1 LNNVVLTSFA
11 MAIDLTTRD
20 CWIFD
25 MDGTLTVANHDF
37 EAIRET
43 LELPAGQPILEA
55 LALLPAEVAAL
66 KFEQLYAIE
75 MSIAETT
82 QAQPSARELL
92 KQLRT
97 AGKNCGI
104 LTRNSKSIARRTLE
118 ACGLLEFFS
127 DDTILSRDCCP
138 PKPQPDGIYQ
148 LLRHWQGEPE
158 SSVMVGDYLFDLLA
172 GRNAGTATVHLDVTG
187 AFDWP
192 EHADHCVTA
201 LAALMVMV

>member
-1 LNNVVLTSFA
+1 
-11 MAIDLTTRD
+11 MAIDLTKRN

-43 LELPAGQPILEA
+43 LGLPVGQPILEA
-55 LALLPAEVAAL
+55 LAQLPVAEAAE

-82 QAQPSARELL
+82 QAQPAAQELL
-92 KQLRT
+92 SRLRS

-104 LTRNSKSIARRTLE
+104 LTRNSKTIAHRTLE
-118 ACGLLEFFS
+118 ACGLLAFFT
-127 DDTILSRDCCP
+127 DATILSRDCCA
-138 PKPQPDGIYQ
+138 PKPQPDGIYC
-148 LLRHWQGEPE
+148 LLDYWQGSPDA
-158 SSVMVGDYLFDLLA
+158 SVMVGDYLFDLLA

-187 AFDWP
+187 IFSWP
-192 EHADHCVTA
+192 EHADCCVEN
-201 LAALMVMV
+201 LEALMALI